1 VTYISS
7 RGPSSAAAVDAAPAH
22 RLIDLPEVLR
32 RVPLCRAR
40 IYQLI
45 RAGEL
50 PQQIKLGSRSCWLE
64 REIDAWIGALVATR
78 HDHEH

>member
-45 RAGEL
+45 RAGEF

-64 REIDAWIGALVATR
+64 REIDDWIGALAAQR
-78 HDHEH
+78 DAA